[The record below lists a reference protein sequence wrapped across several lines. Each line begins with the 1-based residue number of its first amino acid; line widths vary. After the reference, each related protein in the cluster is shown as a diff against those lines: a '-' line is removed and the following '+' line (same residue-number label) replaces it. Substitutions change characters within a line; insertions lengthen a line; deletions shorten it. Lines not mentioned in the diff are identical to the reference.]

1 MTVYTCEPTWEA
13 MLTCIYVAWAGK
25 KGHENIRLMTEPIGQ
40 YKFFDEYVH
49 VDEDPKKAESVADAV
64 CTRISPEVY
73 RQLGYCGLAYE
84 TDALDTIY
92 RVMILGF
99 ALGPNVLS
107 MVQYRDVMR
116 FREIYKRVT
125 GEHHHFVEFIRF
137 HAIGA
142 GGAAGMA
149 AAPHSSAASRR
160 PVVFVAHI
168 EPKSRLVSTFGEY
181 FSDRMPSEYWMIID
195 DVHREVLVHP
205 KNEPCYA
212 RNLTDGE
219 FKELLETEKNNDEYT
234 DLWQV
239 FFDSV
244 AIKERA
250 NARCQGNL
258 FPLWMR
264 KHAVEF
270 IK

>member
-13 MLTCIYVAWAGK
+13 MLTCIYTAWAGR

-40 YKFFDEYVH
+40 YRFFDEYVH
-49 VDEDPKKAESVADAV
+49 VDEDLKKAESVADAV
-64 CTRISPEVY
+64 CRRISPEVY
-73 RQLGYCGLAYE
+73 QQLGYCGLAYE
-84 TDALDTIY
+84 PDALDTIY

-99 ALGPNVLS
+99 ALGPQVLS

-142 GGAAGMA
+142 G
-149 AAPHSSAASRR
+149 SSGLSSSDSTFT
-160 PVVFVAHI
+160 PVVYVSHI
-168 EPKSRLVSTFGEY
+168 EPKSRIVSTFGDY

-195 DVHREVLVHP
+195 DVHKEAIIHP
-205 KNEPCYA
+205 KNGQYYV
-212 RNLTDGE
+212 RNLSDSE
-219 FKELLETEKNNDEYT
+219 FEQLLETEKKNDEYT

-239 FFDSV
+239 FFDSI

-250 NARCQGNL
+250 NARCQNNL

-270 IK
+270 MK